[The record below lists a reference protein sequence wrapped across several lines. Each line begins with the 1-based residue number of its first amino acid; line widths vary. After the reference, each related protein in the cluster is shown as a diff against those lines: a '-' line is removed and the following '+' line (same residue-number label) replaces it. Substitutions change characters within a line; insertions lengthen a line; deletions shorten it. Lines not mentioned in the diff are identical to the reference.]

1 MNNTT
6 LQLKIKQRLNKLASN
21 DYDNFECWQIVEAF
35 NKAQIQWVRRQLIG
49 MNAEKQGD
57 EQSTRKIDDL
67 QNLLKESPVDLYPK
81 DLYQETG
88 LLPDDYLQFKRI
100 NANAKKECCLNPADI
115 TVTYLAEEQN
125 VPVFLQDYLRKPSF
139 EWGETFCTLV
149 GDKVRIYNNNDF
161 EVVNCHL
168 MYYRNPVMI
177 QINGCTDPYTLQV
190 STEDVTCEFADNII
204 EVLVDETV
212 QILAGDIESM
222 NQYSIAKSSG
232 EENT

>member
-57 EQSTRKIDDL
+57 EQTTRKIDDL
-67 QNLLKESPVDLYPK
+67 QNLLKEIPVDLYPK
-81 DLYQETG
+81 NLYQETD
-88 LLPDDYLQFKRI
+88 LFPSDYLQFKRI
-100 NANAKKECCLNPADI
+100 NANARKECCENPADI

-125 VPVFLQDYLRKPSF
+125 VPVFLQDFLRRPSF
-139 EWGETFCTLV
+139 EWGETFCTMM
-149 GDKVRIYNNNDF
+149 GDRIRIYNNNDF

-177 QINGCTDPYTLQV
+177 QIEGCTDPYTLQV
-190 STEDVTCEFADNII
+190 SANNVICEFADNIV
-204 EVLVDETV
+204 EVLIDETV

-222 NQYSIAKSSG
+222 NQYSIAKNSG